1 MKTWLSFGTGL
12 VLAACMGCKSPS
24 TNSKPSIKASPS
36 RSSTAKLPEDAAA
49 GQLALAQW
57 TEHLREEERARQA
70 NYDRR
75 RLPEHL
81 AVLELFEQARDRY
94 DRAVTKAAV
103 GRALAQF
110 RSAVPRL
117 RARIQK
123 IDRFGRSSRV
133 LDDYTA
139 LTELFSAA
147 YASARLAA
155 LRGDGGA
162 LEQARSEA
170 SSHFAKIHE
179 WLEVAARAEDE

>member
-1 MKTWLSFGTGL
+1 LKYGRSLALGL
-12 VLAACMGCKSPS
+12 VLAACAGCKSPP
-24 TNSKPSIKASPS
+24 TKPPSKASAL
-36 RSSTAKLPEDAAA
+36 RSTAKLPEDAAA

-81 AVLELFEQARDRY
+81 AVIELLEQARDRY
-94 DRAVTKAAV
+94 DRAPTKADV
-103 GRALAQF
+103 AQAQARF
-110 RSAVPRL
+110 RTAMPKL
-117 RARIQK
+117 RARIQR

-133 LDDYTA
+133 LNDYTA
-139 LTELFSAA
+139 LSELLSGS

-162 LEQARSEA
+162 FEQARAEA
-170 SSHFAKIHE
+170 ASRLAKIRE
-179 WLEVAARAEDE
+179 WLDVAARAEDE